1 MMNING
7 VYVLGLV
14 QAINIATLD
23 MASHLDSPNV
33 SSICSYKAFGFIG
46 KWFLASCT
54 LIIK

>member
-1 MMNING
+1 MNING

-33 SSICSYKAFGFIG
+33 SSICSYKALMGLSENSFY
-46 KWFLASCT
+46 
-54 LIIK
+54 

>member
-33 SSICSYKAFGFIG
+33 SSICSYKALMGLSENSFY
-46 KWFLASCT
+46 
-54 LIIK
+54 